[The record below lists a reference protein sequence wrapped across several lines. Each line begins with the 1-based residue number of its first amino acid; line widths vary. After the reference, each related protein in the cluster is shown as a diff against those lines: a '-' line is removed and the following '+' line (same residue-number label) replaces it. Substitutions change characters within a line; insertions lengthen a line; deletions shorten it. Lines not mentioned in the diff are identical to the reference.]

1 MRMTPEGGMIV
12 AMDYAV
18 QSKYYTRLQAMLGQM
33 IFRRTMILNTPFI
46 YYWEAISN
54 VI

>member
-1 MRMTPEGGMIV
+1 MIV

-33 IFRRTMILNTPFI
+33 IFIRTMILNTTFI
-46 YYWEAISN
+46 YDLEDISN